1 MKEKI
6 LWIWLS
12 KIDISNKIK
21 LDLIKKFK
29 GIENIWKANADD
41 FIYFK
46 FNNTTIDKIMDLNLR
61 KNLEEEFEFMVK
73 NNIDIIN
80 YTEKNYPKK
89 LLQINNFPIVLY
101 YIGNIKL
108 LSQRNIA
115 IVGSRFSSEYGKT
128 VARNISKQLSDFKI
142 NIVSG
147 LAIGIDKYAH
157 LGALDSKIGKTIA
170 ILGTGISDFDIYP
183 LQNKKIF
190 DRILENKGL
199 VLSEYIIGTK
209 PLKHHFPLR
218 NRIISGISEKIL
230 VVEATEKSGSLI
242 TANYGLEQGKD
253 IYAVPGRIQDVNSK
267 GTNKLIK
274 ERSVS
279 F

>member
-1 MKEKI
+1 MKIDSSGSELNLEEKDIKKGKNMKEKI

-157 LGALDSKIGKTIA
+157 LGSLDSNIGKTIA
-170 ILGTGISDFDIYP
+170 VLGTGVDEESIYP
-183 LQNKKIF
+183 QENKKIYE
-190 DRILENKGL
+190 RIIENGG
-199 VLSEYIIGTK
+199 VVISEYPIKTK
-209 PLKHHFPLR
+209 PISYHFPAR
-218 NRIISGISEKIL
+218 NRIISGLSPLVYMIL
-230 VVEATEKSGSLI
+230 TML
-242 TANYGLEQGKD
+242 
-253 IYAVPGRIQDVNSK
+253 
-267 GTNKLIK
+267 
-274 ERSVS
+274 
-279 F
+279 